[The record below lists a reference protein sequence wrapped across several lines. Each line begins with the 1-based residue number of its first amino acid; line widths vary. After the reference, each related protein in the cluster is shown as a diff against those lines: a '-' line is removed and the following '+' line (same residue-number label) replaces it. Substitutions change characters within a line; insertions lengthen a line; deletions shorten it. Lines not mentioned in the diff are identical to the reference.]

1 MRPIKYHMGCGIGE
15 RSTTDVDG
23 RESMTPLPLVQY
35 TLRGGEEETWVV
47 RSPSSQDGRPEL
59 GSTGSL
65 LQRAL
70 PRAGSAVRALE

>member
-35 TLRGGEEETWVV
+35 TLRGGEETWVV